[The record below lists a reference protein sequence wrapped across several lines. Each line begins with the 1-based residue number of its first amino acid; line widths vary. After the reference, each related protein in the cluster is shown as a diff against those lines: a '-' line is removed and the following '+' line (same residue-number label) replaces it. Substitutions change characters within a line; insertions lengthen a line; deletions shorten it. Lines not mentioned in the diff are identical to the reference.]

1 MEELAEVEGVPGSLA
16 QEHLGQVATTSLR
29 MLQGIGQHSECV
41 GGCQVLQWEDGHPV
55 AFGTQP
61 VPGARE
67 RVFGSHLVAAIG
79 ANDQETL
86 GGLVGKERLDR
97 MVPAADLVRAGARP
111 GYGTDWLTVLPPNPW
126 PIMQNLVTRKNAEHP
141 EMGQLGEGHNLTV
154 AEAIRM
160 FTANGAYTIMA
171 EDRIGSIEAG
181 KQADMIVL
189 DRNPLEI
196 EPVTLNETKA
206 LKTLLGGR
214 VVYDASKQTAPDVID
229 ESEYYEAGRV
239 VH

>member
-1 MEELAEVEGVPGSLA
+1 
-16 QEHLGQVATTSLR
+16 
-29 MLQGIGQHSECV
+29 
-41 GGCQVLQWEDGHPV
+41 
-55 AFGTQP
+55 
-61 VPGARE
+61 
-67 RVFGSHLVAAIG
+67 
-79 ANDQETL
+79 
-86 GGLVGKERLDR
+86 
-97 MVPAADLVRAGARP
+97 
-111 GYGTDWLTVLPPNPW
+111 
-126 PIMQNLVTRKNAEHP
+126 MQNLVTRKNAEHP